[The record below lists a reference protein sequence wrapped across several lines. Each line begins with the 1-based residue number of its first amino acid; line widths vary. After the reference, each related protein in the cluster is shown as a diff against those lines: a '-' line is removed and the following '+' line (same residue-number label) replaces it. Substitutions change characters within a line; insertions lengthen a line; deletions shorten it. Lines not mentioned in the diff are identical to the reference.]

1 LSYSFLSKNIKIK
14 IERTI
19 ILPVVFY
26 GCETWSFILREK
38 RRLKMFEI
46 RFLRRIFVPKRDVS
60 TGDWK
65 RLGNE

>member
-1 LSYSFLSKNIKIK
+1 MKNK

-19 ILPVVFY
+19 ILPVVLY
-26 GCETWSFILREK
+26 GCEKWLFMLREK
-38 RRLKMFEI
+38 RRLKMFDI